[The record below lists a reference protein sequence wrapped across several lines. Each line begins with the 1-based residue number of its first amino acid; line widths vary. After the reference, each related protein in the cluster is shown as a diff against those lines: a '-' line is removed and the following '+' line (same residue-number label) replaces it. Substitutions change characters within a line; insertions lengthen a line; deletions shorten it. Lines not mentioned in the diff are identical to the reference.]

1 MMTMIQEATSVSG
14 SYFNQNPF
22 RSFWMGGYEC
32 SDKLNSHGNRVDLL
46 ATTGHIQLLPQ
57 DYGQLNHFNI
67 STVREGIRWS
77 QVEKRPYEY
86 DWSTVE
92 TMIRTGKEYGI
103 QQVWDLCH
111 FGFPDDLSPLHPHF
125 TRRFVALCREFVRFY
140 RTVNATET
148 LIITPINEVSF
159 LSWLGGEVGGT
170 SPFAVRMGWDVKYAL
185 MRAYI
190 AGIAALKE
198 EDPSVRILTTEPLVQ
213 IVPPVN
219 ATEQEIAETAI
230 VHEYQ
235 YQAMDMLSGRMCPEL
250 GGSPD
255 YLDILGF
262 NFYYNNQWVLGFREL
277 LSWTNKPEDP
287 RWLPFSAI
295 MREAWQR
302 YKRPVVLSETSHPG
316 IDRPLWI
323 SYIAE
328 ECAVL
333 LQQDIPL
340 WGVCLYPVI
349 DRPDWDNLSYW
360 HRSGLW
366 DAELQEDELPRRVLH
381 QPYADALLKAQ
392 AIVEPALK
400 NFSFAHSF
408 AKNMA

>member
-1 MMTMIQEATSVSG
+1 
-14 SYFNQNPF
+14 
-22 RSFWMGGYEC
+22 
-32 SDKLNSHGNRVDLL
+32 
-46 ATTGHIQLLPQ
+46 
-57 DYGQLNHFNI
+57 
-67 STVREGIRWS
+67 
-77 QVEKRPYEY
+77 
-86 DWSTVE
+86 
-92 TMIRTGKEYGI
+92 
-103 QQVWDLCH
+103 
-111 FGFPDDLSPLHPHF
+111 
-125 TRRFVALCREFVRFY
+125 
-140 RTVNATET
+140 
-148 LIITPINEVSF
+148 
-159 LSWLGGEVGGT
+159 
-170 SPFAVRMGWDVKYAL
+170 
-185 MRAYI
+185 
-190 AGIAALKE
+190 
-198 EDPSVRILTTEPLVQ
+198 VQ